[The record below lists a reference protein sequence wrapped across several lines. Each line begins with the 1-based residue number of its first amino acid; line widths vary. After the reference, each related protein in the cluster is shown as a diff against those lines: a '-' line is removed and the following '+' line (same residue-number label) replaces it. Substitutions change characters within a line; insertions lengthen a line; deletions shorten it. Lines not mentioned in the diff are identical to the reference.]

1 MAIRDKL
8 ASRLKRLIQDTPD
21 LSQRIVADRV
31 DISESYLSGLL
42 AGKRRAHIDLL
53 EKVANACGTSLHS
66 LIPLSAP
73 REPYQHSN
81 MKVEELMQTSGALK
95 DKSQTGEFGFAQLSD
110 SEKRI
115 IKLYRRLNYERKQRV
130 IDFVIEVLLGQYS

>member
-8 ASRLKRLIQDTPD
+8 ASKLKRLIQDTPD
-21 LSQRIVADRV
+21 LSQRIVANRA

-53 EKVANACGTSLHS
+53 EKVANACGTSLQA
-66 LIPLSAP
+66 LIPPSTP
-73 REPYQHSN
+73 QEPYQHSN
-81 MKVEELMQTSGALK
+81 LKVEELMQASGALK
-95 DKSQTGEFGFAQLSD
+95 DESQADSFGFAQLSD

-115 IKLYRRLNYERKQRV
+115 VKLYRRLNNERKQRV